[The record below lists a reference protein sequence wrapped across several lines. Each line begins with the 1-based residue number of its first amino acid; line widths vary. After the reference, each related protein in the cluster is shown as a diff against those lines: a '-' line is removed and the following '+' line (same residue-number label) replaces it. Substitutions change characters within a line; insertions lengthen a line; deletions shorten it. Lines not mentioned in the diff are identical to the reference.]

1 MTVTDISTLLA
12 PVSAELPCG
21 EDLAGERL
29 LLEAETQGKHDPE
42 NPHRTQPPDWVKV
55 REQAEELLQRS
66 KDLKV
71 AVIYLQ
77 ALIATQ
83 GIAGLADGLSL
94 LRELLEQYWD
104 GLYPPIDEDGDPF
117 ERAMA
122 LQVLADSYVDGQ
134 DASDSVGMVA
144 FSFRR
149 LPLIRL
155 PGLGEFSFR
164 DIKLARRQWRFFV
177 KPDTPHPKPS
187 EIDGALRDCALDDLQ
202 ATREALQQAETDLGA
217 MDIFLK
223 QRVTE
228 DTPSFQQLLRDLT
241 EARKVLEEAL
251 QKRGGTPV
259 AVTPADEVSAVSAGQ
274 PEPPG
279 VETIP
284 VPAAPGEIRSRRDVL
299 ETLDRLCE
307 YYRRHEPSS
316 PLPLLLNRAKRLVDM
331 DFLAIL
337 ADLAP
342 AGLDQ
347 ARVIQGATGEA
358 ASWSGD
364 SQVSSESDSE
374 QSGGPASDW

>member
-187 EIDGALRDCALDDLQ
+187 EIDGALHDCALDDLQ

-259 AVTPADEVSAVSAGQ
+259 AVTPADEVSTAPAGR